1 MKAKRVLSPE
11 TRVEG
16 GCLVRSEEA
25 RKKTSRG
32 GRECFVLVEEYII
45 HHPHPVPYVSEQ
57 KVRCVINGCGIK
69 RYFLKNRKMKEKL
82 PYPSGIKPNNI

>member
-25 RKKTSRG
+25 QKKAGRG

-45 HHPHPVPYVSEQ
+45 HPPHSVPHVSEQ
-57 KVRCVINGCGIK
+57 KVCCVINGCGIK
-69 RYFLKNRKMKEKL
+69 RFF
-82 PYPSGIKPNNI
+82 